1 VKFVTLLAL
10 ITLSACSVNPSQRS
24 PSSIL
29 SESTRISLDGDARED
44 LHLDAKVLKD
54 ELNEHSFREF
64 ILQAQ
69 ARGYGKIVFD
79 PNYSTFRRFSMTDS
93 TSIAGDFFLLIGTK
107 FTGDDEIIRRGDYDD
122 VYVTAR
128 RLSWLKFRVII
139 NLVASVDDLRSAL
152 ANKNPT
158 IITWTSHGNETGFYD
173 FNQIKVPPSIFKN
186 TSPSVYQFILTA
198 CNGFSAMQDTYKP
211 HIPATM
217 KYWSWDR
224 LVYHPTD
231 LKKLL
236 EDSTIWNPFMHYPGE
251 LTYKNLVCKKSGES
265 YQITHARELL
275 PIGGGTYDNLEN
287 CNYIV
292 ANSNDHFVCYREG
305 EKWQIYNKKHRKVIA
320 GTAFDY
326 HYDCNSRISN
336 TYAKKLCRRLA
347 STNKFH
353 FIDGETNVVSTESF
367 DGLNACYDHLYT
379 LSE

>member
-1 VKFVTLLAL
+1 MRLATLLAL

-29 SESTRISLDGDARED
+29 SESTRISLDGDERED
-44 LHLDAKVLKD
+44 LHMDAKVLND

-64 ILQAQ
+64 LIQAQ

-79 PNYSTFRRFSMTDS
+79 PSYSTFRRFSMTDS

-107 FTGDDEIIRRGDYDD
+107 FSGDDETIRRGDYDD
-122 VYVTAR
+122 VYETAR

-152 ANKNPT
+152 LNKNPT
-158 IITWTSHGNETGFYD
+158 IITWTSHGNATGFYD
-173 FNQIKVPPSIFKN
+173 FNQVRVPPSIFKN
-186 TSPSVYQFILTA
+186 TSSSVYQFILTA
-198 CNGFSAMQDTYKP
+198 CNGFSSMQDIYKP

-236 EDSTIWNPFMHYPGE
+236 EDNTIWNPYMHYPGE
-251 LTYKNLVCKKSGES
+251 LTYKNLVCKKSDER
-265 YQITHARELL
+265 YQIMHARELL
-275 PIGGGTYDNLEN
+275 PIGGGTYDRLEN

-305 EKWQIYNKKHRKVIA
+305 EKWQIYSKKHRKVIE
-320 GTAFDY
+320 GTAFDNN
-326 HYDCNSRISN
+326 YDCNSRISN
-336 TYAKKLCRRLA
+336 TYAKKLCRRI
-347 STNKFH
+347 SSDNKFH
-353 FIDGETNVVSTESF
+353 FIDGETNVVSAESF